1 MRLTGA
7 LIFGLGGA
15 AILIWL
21 GLWQVQR
28 LEWKQGV
35 LAAMA
40 ARLGAAP
47 APLPAAPDPSDNYRA
62 VTVGCGFEARELFV
76 LTSRRGQGPG
86 YRLIVPCSTPNGR
99 RVMVDLGFLP
109 QSQKDAARAYGG
121 GRVTGN
127 LHWPDEIDPWFT
139 PDPDLDAGIWFARDV
154 PAMARVLETDPVLVV
169 ARQTVG
175 GPPGV
180 TPWPVDTAAIP
191 NNHRQYAITW
201 FSMAVLWLG
210 MTAFLVW
217 RITRRTG

>member
-21 GLWQVQR
+21 VLWQVQR

-35 LAAMA
+35 LARME
-40 ARLGAAP
+40 ARIAAAP
-47 APLPAAPDPSDNYRA
+47 VALPAEPTSEDQYLSVAADCALGP
-62 VTVGCGFEARELFV
+62 RELHV
-76 LTSRRGQGPG
+76 LTSLRGVGPG
-86 YRLIVPCSTPNGR
+86 YRVIVPCRTGGR
-99 RVMVDLGFLP
+99 TILADLGFVP
-109 QSQKDAARAYGG
+109 QSRKNAARAWGG
-121 GRVTGN
+121 ARIDGN
-127 LHWPDEIDPWFT
+127 LLWPDEIDAWFT
-139 PDPDLDAGIWFARDV
+139 PAPDRDANIWFARDL
-154 PAMARVLETDPVLVV
+154 PAMAAALGAEPVLLV
-169 ARQTVG
+169 AKTVTG
-175 GPPGV
+175 DAPATMPL
-180 TPWPVDTAAIP
+180 PVDTSAVP